1 MKPSPRWKIR
11 RRLVLLSVVLGTGM
25 ILSGGVGLFHGQFTG
40 ELVFGGV
47 SLISATLGLYTTF
60 ATFDDKW
67 QGVKP
72 EEGEENPDG

>member
-11 RRLVLLSVVLGTGM
+11 RRLVLLSVALGTGM
-25 ILSGGVGLFHGQFTG
+25 IVSGAFGLFQGQFTG
-40 ELVFGGV
+40 ELVYGGV

-60 ATFDDKW
+60 STFDDKW

-72 EEGEENPDG
+72 EDDEENPDG

>member
-1 MKPSPRWKIR
+1 MKPSPRWRIR

-25 ILSGGVGLFHGQFTG
+25 IIAGAIGLFGGKYTG
-40 ELVFGGV
+40 ELVYGGV

-67 QGVKP
+67 QQTDS
-72 EEGEENPDG
+72 EENPDG